1 MNEEAKKAL
10 TVEREAAAEA
20 GGIVPWLALQQ
31 LLDSALPIG
40 GFSHS
45 FGLETLVQEG
55 AVRTSRQLEDYLTA
69 MLTQS
74 WSTSDLMVVK
84 AVYRDVPAED
94 WQSLWHVERLV
105 HVQRTA
111 DETRTGI
118 EKMGRRL
125 LRLLAAMHPRLDWR
139 PLSEASKRGDCLASH
154 PLVFGY
160 ACHRFGIPLAQAAQ
174 GYLYGCIATGVNSA
188 LRLMSIGQTEGQ
200 QLIARL
206 APRTVE
212 AWVFASALRPEDAYA
227 NMPLGEIA
235 MMRHEQ
241 LYSRLFMS

>member
-1 MNEEAKKAL
+1 MRGEG
-10 TVEREAAAEA
+10 EAAEV
-20 GGIVPWLALQQ
+20 GIVPWLALQQ

-55 AVRTSRQLEDYLTA
+55 AVRTSRQLEAYLTA
-69 MLTQS
+69 MLMQS
-74 WSTSDLMVVK
+74 WATADLMVVK

-94 WQSLWHVERLV
+94 WPALWQVERLA
-105 HVQRTA
+105 HLQRSGA
-111 DETRTGI
+111 ETRAGI

-125 LRLLAAMHPRLDWR
+125 LQLLGAMHPRMDWR
-139 PLSEASKRGDCLASH
+139 SLSDAYKRGDCLATH

-160 ACHRFGIPLAQAAQ
+160 ACFRIGIPLAQAAQ
-174 GYLYGCIATGVNSA
+174 GYLYGCISTGVNSA
-188 LRLMSIGQTEGQ
+188 LRLMAIGQTEGQ

-212 AWVFASALRPEDAYA
+212 AWAFASALRPEDAYA
-227 NMPLGEIA
+227 NMPIGDIA